1 MNWDIVQPN
10 LEKRGFATRRFAT
23 AADARAA
30 LIEEIGENK
39 KIGLGGSM
47 SVVSLDIEG
56 KLKEKGCIF
65 YNHSACA
72 PENIRQELIN
82 AQFSD
87 YYLASSSAVSQ
98 DGVLYNIDGRGNR
111 VTAMLWG
118 SSKLILVIGKNKIVP
133 KGEGGFE
140 RIRREACPPNCRRL
154 NRSTG
159 CALTGKCTDC
169 APSAGRICNA
179 FVTIEHPAGRPTELW
194 LVDEDMGY

>member
-10 LEKRGFATRRFAT
+10 LEKRGFATRRFAM

-56 KLKEKGCIF
+56 ELKEKGCIF
-65 YNHSACA
+65 STHSPCA
-72 PENIRQELIN
+72 PENVRQELFN

-87 YYLASSSAVSQ
+87 YYLASSSAVSE

-111 VTAMLWG
+111 VTAFLCG

-133 KGEGGFE
+133 KGEDGFE

-154 NRSTG
+154 NRNTG